1 LQKLTKYKFA
11 TNNYEV
17 STGHTKGYNAA
28 NIKQT
33 AERTHTYKWTE
44 YGLEVGNYV
53 LPTYPKSGIDHQ
65 DT

>member
-1 LQKLTKYKFA
+1 MQKA
-11 TNNYEV
+11 ND
-17 STGHTKGYNAA
+17 AA

-33 AERTHTYKWTE
+33 AERTHTYKRTE

-65 DT
+65 GT